1 MARDPSPGIVHRV
14 MRGSVLWLIAEYA
27 GVSTLSARMRRDLA
41 EGITAG
47 STDPDVRA
55 MVIACAGTSFFV
67 GADLHELQTGL
78 GSPGLDALVRACEA
92 TDKPVVSAMHAR
104 AFGGG
109 IVVALA
115 SDARIA
121 ARDTVFAMPEVE
133 LGLLPTFGGTQYLPR
148 LIGVQAALDL
158 ITDCTRVSAARAL
171 EIGLVDRVV
180 PDEAIQQA
188 AQSLAESLPRKRR
201 VRDEARHAMD
211 AATLARLCE
220 AKRAQLRERCSGFA
234 APFACVDVMQRG
246 LALPLPEALRLEHAE
261 FERLLAS
268 EQSRRLRTLFFAE
281 RRLRRCSFDRPAVS
295 REILAAAGSG
305 STLAELGTT
314 LLARRI
320 LPDLDVFDALVV
332 EVLGLERHAP
342 GMLDLPA

>member
-14 MRGSVLWLIAEYA
+14 MRGSVLWLIAKHA
-27 GVSTLSARMRRDLA
+27 GVSTLSARIRRDLA
-41 EGITAG
+41 RGVAEGAA
-47 STDPDVRA
+47 DPDVRA
-55 MVIACAGTSFFV
+55 MVIACDGTSFFV

-78 GSPGLDALVRACEA
+78 KSPGLDALVRACEA
-92 TDKPVVSAMHAR
+92 TEKPVVSAMHAR

-109 IVVALA
+109 VVVALA

-121 ARDTVFAMPEVE
+121 TRDTIFAMPEVE

-148 LIGVQAALDL
+148 LIGVQAAVDL
-158 ITDCTRVSAARAL
+158 VTDATRVSAAHAL
-171 EIGLVDRVV
+171 AIGLVDRVV
-180 PDEAIQQA
+180 PDEAIRQA
-188 AQSLAESLPRKRR
+188 AQSLAESLPHKRR
-201 VRDEARHAMD
+201 VRDEVRHAVG
-211 AATLARLCE
+211 AATLARLFE
-220 AKRAQLRERCSGFA
+220 AKRAQLRVRCSGFV
-234 APFACVDVMQRG
+234 APFACLDVMQRG

-268 EQSRRLRTLFFAE
+268 DQSRRLRTLFFAE
-281 RRLRRCSFDRPAVS
+281 RRLRRCSFDRTAVS

-305 STLAELGTT
+305 PTLARLGTT
-314 LLARRI
+314 LLGRRV

-342 GMLDLPA
+342 SVLGLPA

>member
-14 MRGSVLWLIAEYA
+14 MRGSVLWLIAEHA
-27 GVSTLSARMRRDLA
+27 GVSTLSARIRHDLA
-41 EGITAG
+41 RGVAAG
-47 STDPDVRA
+47 EADPDVRA
-55 MVIACAGTSFFV
+55 MVIACDGASFFV

-78 GSPGLDALVRACEA
+78 ESPGLDALVRACEA
-92 TDKPVVSAMHAR
+92 TDKPIVSAMHAR

-109 IVVALA
+109 VVVALA

-121 ARDTVFAMPEVE
+121 TRDTVFAMPEVE

-158 ITDCTRVSAARAL
+158 VTGATHMSAARAL
-171 EIGLVDRVV
+171 AIGLIDRVV
-180 PDEAIQQA
+180 PDEAIRQA

-201 VRDEARHAMD
+201 VRDEARHAMH
-211 AATLARLCE
+211 AATLARLFE

-246 LALPLPEALRLEHAE
+246 LALPLAEALRLEHAE

-305 STLAELGTT
+305 STLAELGAT

-332 EVLGLERHAP
+332 DVLGLERYAP
-342 GMLDLPA
+342 SMLDLPA